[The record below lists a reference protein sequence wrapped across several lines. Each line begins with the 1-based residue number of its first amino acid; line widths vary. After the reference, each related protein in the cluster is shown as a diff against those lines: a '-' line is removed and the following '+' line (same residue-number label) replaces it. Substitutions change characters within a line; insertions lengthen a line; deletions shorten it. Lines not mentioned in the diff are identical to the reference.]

1 LVFVFLILFREILL
15 PELNILEIINEDPK
29 LSSLPEIYFQIKEAI
44 DNPASGFED
53 VEYIIKNDSALS
65 FKLLRIVN
73 SSFYGF
79 EEEIG
84 AISHAI
90 SIIGT
95 KQLAN
100 LALATT
106 IISVFSEVDPGSINM
121 NSFWR
126 HNVGC
131 GICARTIVA
140 WDQKLN
146 SEKLFLSGILHDIGR
161 LVMLENRPNL
171 VNKALDVHKETGKFL
186 FLSEKDS
193 WGLDHAAVGAAL
205 VEHWKLPASLAEMVR
220 YHHDPLDAPNLVYEC
235 CIINV
240 ADAIT
245 KAMEFGSSGD
255 CFVPP
260 IEPAIWNKINL
271 SPQDLD
277 VLLDRVETQFTD
289 VIDFFI

>member
-1 LVFVFLILFREILL
+1 M
-15 PELNILEIINEDPK
+15 PELDVLGIIKEDPK
-29 LSSLPEIYFQIKEAI
+29 LSSLPEIYFQIKEAV

-65 FKLLRIVN
+65 FKLLKIVN

-79 EEEIG
+79 EEEVE

-95 KQLAN
+95 GQLAD

-106 IISVFSEVDPGSINM
+106 ILSVFSDVDPGLVDM

-126 HNVGC
+126 HNVSC
-131 GICARTIVA
+131 GICARAIGA

-161 LVMLENRPNL
+161 LVMLENKPSL
-171 VNKALDVHKETGKFL
+171 VNKALGLHKETGRFL
-186 FLSEKDS
+186 FLSEKEL
-193 WGLDHAAVGAAL
+193 WGVNHAAVGAAL
-205 VEHWKLPASLAEMVR
+205 VEHWKLPASLAEITL
-220 YHHDPLDAPNLVYEC
+220 YHHEPLNAPNLIYEC
-235 CIINV
+235 CIVYV
-240 ADAIT
+240 ADAIV

-255 CFVPP
+255 YFVPL
-260 IEPAIWNKINL
+260 IEPAIWDKINI
-271 SPQDLD
+271 SPKNLD
-277 VLLDRVETQFTD
+277 VLLDRVETQVSD

>member
-1 LVFVFLILFREILL
+1 MSFIFLILFRGNLL
-15 PELNILEIINEDPK
+15 SGLNILGVINEDPK
-29 LSSLPEIYFQIKEAI
+29 LSSLPEVYFQIKEAVN
-44 DNPASGFED
+44 NPASGFED

-65 FKLLRIVN
+65 FRLLKIVN

-79 EEEIG
+79 EEEIE

-95 KQLAN
+95 SDLVD

-106 IISVFSEVDPGSINM
+106 ILSVFADVDSESIDM

-126 HNVGC
+126 HHVSC
-131 GICARTIVA
+131 GICARAIGA

-146 SEKLFLSGILHDIGR
+146 SEKLFLSGILHDVGR
-161 LVMLENRPNL
+161 LVMLENRPDL
-171 VNKALDVHKETGKFL
+171 VNKALDSHKETGEFL

-193 WGLDHAAVGAAL
+193 WGEDHAAVGAAL
-205 VEHWKLPASLAEMVR
+205 VEHWKLPASLAEIVR
-220 YHHDPLDAPNLVYEC
+220 YHHEPLNAPNLVYEC

-240 ADAIT
+240 ADTIT
-245 KAMEFGSSGD
+245 KAMELGSSGD

-260 IEPAIWNKINL
+260 IEPAVWDKINL
-271 SPQDLD
+271 SPKNLD

>member
-1 LVFVFLILFREILL
+1 MSK
-15 PELNILEIINEDPK
+15 LNISEIIEENPK

-44 DNPASGFED
+44 DNPLSGFED

-65 FKLLRIVN
+65 FRLLKIVN

-79 EEEIG
+79 DEEIG

-95 KQLAN
+95 SQLAD

-106 IISVFSEVDPGSINM
+106 ILSVFSDVDPDSIDM

-126 HNVGC
+126 HNVSC
-131 GICARTIVA
+131 GICARAIGA

-161 LVMLENRPNL
+161 LIMLENRPNL
-171 VNKALDVHKETGKFL
+171 ANKALDLHKETGELL
-186 FLSEKDS
+186 FLSEREL
-193 WGLDHAAVGAAL
+193 WGTDHAAIGAAL
-205 VEHWKLPASLAEMVR
+205 VEHWKLPAFLAEIVL
-220 YHHDPLDAPNLVYEC
+220 YHHEPLDAPNLTYEC
-235 CIINV
+235 CIINI
-240 ADAIT
+240 ADTVT

-260 IEPAIWNKINL
+260 IEPTVWDKINL
-271 SPQDLD
+271 SPKYLD
-277 VLLDRVETQFTD
+277 VLLDRVETQFND

>member
-1 LVFVFLILFREILL
+1 MS
-15 PELNILEIINEDPK
+15 ELNILEIINEDPK

-65 FKLLRIVN
+65 IKLLRIVN

-79 EEEIG
+79 EEQVE

-95 KQLAN
+95 KQLAD

-106 IISVFSEVDPGSINM
+106 ILSVFSEVDPDSIDM

-126 HNVGC
+126 HNVSC
-131 GICARTIVA
+131 GICARAIGA

-146 SEKLFLSGILHDIGR
+146 SEKLFLSGILHDVGR

-171 VNKALDVHKETGKFL
+171 VNKALDTHKETGKFL
-186 FLSEKDS
+186 FLSERDS
-193 WGLDHAAVGAAL
+193 WGSDHAAIGAAL

-220 YHHDPLDAPNLVYEC
+220 YHHEPLEAPNLAYEC
-235 CIINV
+235 CIVNV
-240 ADAIT
+240 ADTIT

-255 CFVPP
+255 CFVPS
-260 IEPAIWNKINL
+260 IEPAVWDKINL
-271 SPQDLD
+271 SPKNLD